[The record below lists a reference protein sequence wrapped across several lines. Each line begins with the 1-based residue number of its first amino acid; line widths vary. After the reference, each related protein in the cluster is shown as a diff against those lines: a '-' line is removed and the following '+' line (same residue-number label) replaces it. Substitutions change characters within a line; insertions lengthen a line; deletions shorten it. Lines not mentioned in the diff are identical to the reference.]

1 MASTTATCDTCSAL
15 QMQLSSM
22 QEAAEQSHEASE
34 VGDRAMR
41 LELDAADKTGA
52 KSKARAHVAS
62 VTMQNELE
70 SAERQLSVATALTQQ
85 TLLEARAAAREADV
99 RQAAVA
105 SELPLAES
113 GNALAPQVRAAHL
126 HECFARLSG
135 AIEEVQPHLQEQVR
149 AQHSTHVVTLV
160 RPTSSA
166 WPRPLGSF
174 TRQRYRASRRRH
186 HRFRQVALRIAHLRS
201 GALGNAGGGAAL
213 VQGLLGSVCDAWHAL
228 KLCPNS
234 QPWRS
239 RIAQHDS
246 TGAP

>member
-1 MASTTATCDTCSAL
+1 MYRSRPPVSTASPRAALCAGMASTTGTAPCDTCSAL
-15 QMQLSSM
+15 QKQLSSM
-22 QEAAEQSHEASE
+22 QAAAEQSHEASA

-52 KSKARAHVAS
+52 SSKARAHVAS

-70 SAERQLSVATALTQQ
+70 SAERQLSVATALTHQ
-85 TLLEARAAAREADV
+85 TLLEAREAAREADV

-113 GNALAPQVRAAHL
+113 GNVLPPQLSAAHL

-149 AQHSTHVVTLV
+149 AQHSLPPPCTAPVVTDASDRLRLRLRLWLRHV
-160 RPTSSA
+160 PCLHSA
-166 WPRPLGSF
+166 WPRPTGSF

-186 HRFRQVALRIAHLRS
+186 HKASASGTAHRT
-201 GALGNAGGGAAL
+201 
-213 VQGLLGSVCDAWHAL
+213 
-228 KLCPNS
+228 P
-234 QPWRS
+234 P
-239 RIAQHDS
+239 I
-246 TGAP
+246 

>member
-1 MASTTATCDTCSAL
+1 
-15 QMQLSSM
+15 MQA
-22 QEAAEQSHEASE
+22 AAEQSHEASA

-52 KSKARAHVAS
+52 SSKARAHVAS

-70 SAERQLSVATALTQQ
+70 SAERQLSVATALTHQ
-85 TLLEARAAAREADV
+85 TLLEAREAAREADV

-113 GNALAPQVRAAHL
+113 GNVLPPQLSAAHL

-149 AQHSTHVVTLV
+149 AQHSLPPPCTAPVVTDASDRLRLRHV
-160 RPTSSA
+160 PCLHSA
-166 WPRPLGSF
+166 WPRPTGSF

-186 HRFRQVALRIAHLRS
+186 HKASASGTAHRT
-201 GALGNAGGGAAL
+201 
-213 VQGLLGSVCDAWHAL
+213 
-228 KLCPNS
+228 P
-234 QPWRS
+234 P
-239 RIAQHDS
+239 I
-246 TGAP
+246 

>member
-1 MASTTATCDTCSAL
+1 MYRSRPPLTQAGMASTTGTAPCDTCSAL
-15 QMQLSSM
+15 QKQLSSM
-22 QEAAEQSHEASE
+22 QAAAEQSHEASA

-52 KSKARAHVAS
+52 SSKARAHVAS

-70 SAERQLSVATALTQQ
+70 SAERQLSVATALTHQ
-85 TLLEARAAAREADV
+85 TLLEAREAAREADV

-113 GNALAPQVRAAHL
+113 GNVLPPQLSAAHL

-149 AQHSTHVVTLV
+149 AQHSLPPPCTAPVVTDASDRLRLRLRLWLPHV
-160 RPTSSA
+160 PCLHSA
-166 WPRPLGSF
+166 WPRPTGSF

-186 HRFRQVALRIAHLRS
+186 HKASASGTAHRT
-201 GALGNAGGGAAL
+201 
-213 VQGLLGSVCDAWHAL
+213 
-228 KLCPNS
+228 P
-234 QPWRS
+234 P
-239 RIAQHDS
+239 I
-246 TGAP
+246 